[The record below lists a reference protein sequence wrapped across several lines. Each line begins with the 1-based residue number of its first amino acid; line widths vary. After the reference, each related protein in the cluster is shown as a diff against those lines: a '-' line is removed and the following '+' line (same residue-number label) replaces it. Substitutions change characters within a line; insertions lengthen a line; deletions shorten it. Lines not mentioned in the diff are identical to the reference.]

1 MDEETANH
9 ERLTMRA
16 IEGRD
21 MLKGHRVGVIIP
33 CYQVAGTVAGVI
45 EGIPDHVDVIIAVD
59 DASTDGTARVLED
72 LGSARLQVIRHESNL
87 GVGGAMASG
96 FERALDAELDIVVK
110 IDGDGQMDPAWM
122 RDLVDPLIED
132 AADYAKGN
140 RFLHRKELVRMPLLR
155 KVGNILLTFLTKVA
169 SGYWYTFD
177 PQNGFLAIRADFLR
191 SIDLEKLRSRRYF
204 FENEMLIQLNVVTA
218 RVLDCPM
225 PSMYDGESSSLR
237 IRTVL
242 AYFPL
247 LLVRGFFARIFG
259 RYVLR
264 DFSAVVP
271 LYFLGAILFVWGVG
285 FGAVT
290 WYRYG
295 TAHVPAPT
303 GTIMVSV
310 LPLILGFQ
318 MLLQGL
324 LLEILYTPKPL
335 RQSRMAGK
343 RGKPDAD
350 E

>member
-1 MDEETANH
+1 
-9 ERLTMRA
+9 
-16 IEGRD
+16 
-21 MLKGHRVGVIIP
+21 MLNGQTVGVIIP
-33 CYQVAGTVAGVI
+33 CYQVADTVAGVI
-45 EGIPDHVDVIIAVD
+45 ERLPDLVDLIIAVD
-59 DASTDGTARVLED
+59 DASTDGTGEVLDGIDSSRLRV
-72 LGSARLQVIRHESNL
+72 VRHDRNQ

-96 FERALDAELDIVVK
+96 YERALEAGLDVVVK
-110 IDGDGQMDPAWM
+110 LDGDGQMDPTWM
-122 RDLVDPLIED
+122 RDLIDPLID
-132 AADYAKGN
+132 GTADYAKGN
-140 RFLHRKELVRMPLLR
+140 RFLHRKELVRMPWLR
-155 KVGNILLTFLTKVA
+155 KVGNILLTFLTKIA

-177 PQNGFLAIRADFLR
+177 PQNGFLAIRAEFLR

-225 PSMYDGESSSLR
+225 PSMYAGESSSLR

-242 AYFPL
+242 TYFPP

-271 LYFLGAILFVWGVG
+271 LYFLGAILFAWGVV
-285 FGAVT
+285 FGALT

-295 TAHVPAPT
+295 SAHVPTPT
-303 GTIMVSV
+303 GTIMLSV

-335 RQSRMAGK
+335 RQSRIATE
-343 RGKPDAD
+343 RRKPGCG
-350 E
+350 